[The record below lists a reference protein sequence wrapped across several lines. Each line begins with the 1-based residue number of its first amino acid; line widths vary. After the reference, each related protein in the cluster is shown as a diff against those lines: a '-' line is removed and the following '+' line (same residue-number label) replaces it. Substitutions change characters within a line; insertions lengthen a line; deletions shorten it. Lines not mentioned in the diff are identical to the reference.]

1 MGSVSTLL
9 AVGFFGFKA
18 KNEIGCFLSLRRCL
32 HNQGLVILQA
42 FQPVLNIRSGVFR
55 SGFADPLMRRLFERR
70 QGFDDGL
77 HIPTSTSPGPRDRS
91 GKVSAEAAMPFGG
104 ETGIAR

>member
-1 MGSVSTLL
+1 LRDGFQFASFDGAEQSREHFLL
-9 AVGFFGFKA
+9 
-18 KNEIGCFLSLRRCL
+18 
-32 HNQGLVILQA
+32 
-42 FQPVLNIRSGVFR
+42 PV
-55 SGFADPLMRRLFERR
+55 DPLMQRLFERR

-91 GKVSAEAAMPFGG
+91 GKFSAEAAMPFGV